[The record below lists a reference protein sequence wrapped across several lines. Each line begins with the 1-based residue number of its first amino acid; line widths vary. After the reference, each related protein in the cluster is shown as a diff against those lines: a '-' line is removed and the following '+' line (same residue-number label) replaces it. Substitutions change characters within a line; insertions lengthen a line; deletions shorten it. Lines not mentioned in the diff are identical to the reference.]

1 MKFYDCCDEHTEIS
15 CYMLIH
21 IDTLKTFAK
30 IRTCFKSSPNL
41 PEAQQI
47 LAMSHLTTWR
57 LNN

>member
-1 MKFYDCCDEHTEIS
+1 MTVVMSIQKFLVTC
-15 CYMLIH
+15 LIH

-30 IRTCFKSSPNL
+30 IRTCFKSNPNL